1 MLRKKVLRCMC
12 SHSFTVV
19 LLCPCI
25 CPLWWVLG
33 AQTCPVLYSRVLA
46 SSHCNAEYPSKTVIP
61 FCSCLNFRSICIFR
75 SRKLN
80 CSRLVGRNCVV
91 AEGTSGSFEQRL
103 FTHIV
108 LQELQLTGLSTETLK
123 KGGFMYLCKCVGS
136 EQSGV
141 PTVSLAKEK

>member
-46 SSHCNAEYPSKTVIP
+46 SSHCNAEVYVLAPV
-61 FCSCLNFRSICIFR
+61 FCTTWKPHL
-75 SRKLN
+75 
-80 CSRLVGRNCVV
+80 
-91 AEGTSGSFEQRL
+91 EQ
-103 FTHIV
+103 
-108 LQELQLTGLSTETLK
+108 GD
-123 KGGFMYLCKCVGS
+123 
-136 EQSGV
+136 
-141 PTVSLAKEK
+141 